1 MNPFLYYRVCSLL
14 SRIMIILLISIK
26 SSFLLSPSLVSFS
39 LILLYSWKK
48 FCVKT
53 ACKIGIG
60 CTALIVNG
68 RLKHVNGRDYL
79 CLLSDKQRNLIVLC
93 RTTVTGHFWPFFLS
107 LFVFFCLHIWL
118 PLQLLQETETSVCR
132 DLWVPR
138 GKSLKSSLGNI
149 NMVGTFLF
157 AERLFQVINFRF
169 SRVQGRRMRKD
180 GWDLGKNHFWG
191 FLSRSG
197 AVASWWYPLFQRWI
211 FFTICWLSG
220 EPEVTSSEFIWTLR

>member
-68 RLKHVNGRDYL
+68 RLKQVNGRDYVFFL
-79 CLLSDKQRNLIVLC
+79 ISRGTLLSSVKLLLQAIFDL
-93 RTTVTGHFWPFFLS
+93 FFSPS
-107 LFVFFCLHIWL
+107 LFSFVSIFDCLY
-118 PLQLLQETETSVCR
+118 SFSR
-132 DLWVPR
+132 RPR
-138 GKSLKSSLGNI
+138 L
-149 NMVGTFLF
+149 VF
-157 AERLFQVINFRF
+157 AEIYGYHGG
-169 SRVQGRRMRKD
+169 S
-180 GWDLGKNHFWG
+180 
-191 FLSRSG
+191 
-197 AVASWWYPLFQRWI
+197 PLKA
-211 FFTICWLSG
+211 L
-220 EPEVTSSEFIWTLR
+220 